1 MRTTVT
7 LDADVY
13 EAATQMSKVSG
24 KRLGE
29 VLSELARRG
38 LEPSAPSHKKK
49 GSRFPTFQVPAGAP
63 PISARKIQQLLDE
76 EGIF

>member
-7 LDADVY
+7 LDDEIY
-13 EAATQMSKVSG
+13 EAALSLSRASG

-38 LEPSAPSHKKK
+38 LRTAQPKRRSGRFPVFEVPPDAAMIP
-49 GSRFPTFQVPAGAP
+49 GSRAKA
-63 PISARKIQQLLDE
+63 ILDE
-76 EGIF
+76 EGLV

>member
-13 EAATQMSKVSG
+13 EAAQTLSQSSG
-24 KRLGE
+24 RRLGE

-38 LEPSAPSHKKK
+38 LKA
-49 GSRFPTFQVPAGAP
+49 GSPLKRARKQRFATFEVPAHAP
-63 PISARKIQQLLDE
+63 IIPGTRASEILAK
-76 EGIF
+76 EGL

>member
-13 EAATQMSKVSG
+13 EAAQTLSQSSG
-24 KRLGE
+24 RRLGE

-38 LEPSAPSHKKK
+38 LKVGAPVKRARKA
-49 GSRFPTFQVPAGAP
+49 RFATFEVPAHAP
-63 PISARKIQQLLDE
+63 VIPGTRANEILAE
-76 EGIF
+76 EGL